1 MDQAVA
7 KAFGHSRASNYMR
20 IQAVGSPR
28 ARGGVAVAAE
38 EMLSQKNV
46 ESVLFRGKKLGE
58 QTNADKLERFA
69 HELVKERDRRA
80 SSTLEAGAAIPA
92 VVKQQPAADGAAAP
106 ASYSNLVSQMF
117 TSIL

>member
-1 MDQAVA
+1 M
-7 KAFGHSRASNYMR
+7 AFGHSRTSNYIR
-20 IQAVGSPR
+20 IQAMGSPR
-28 ARGGVAVAAE
+28 ARGGVAAE

-58 QTNADKLERFA
+58 QTNAEKLERFA

-80 SSTLEAGAAIPA
+80 SSAIPAAAAAA
-92 VVKQQPAADGAAAP
+92 VVKQQPTADAQTP

-117 TSIL
+117 TTIL

>member
-1 MDQAVA
+1 M
-7 KAFGHSRASNYMR
+7 AFGHSRSSNYTR
-20 IQAVGSPR
+20 IQALGSPR
-28 ARGGVAVAAE
+28 VRGGVAAE

-46 ESVLFRGKKLGE
+46 ESVLFRGKKLAE
-58 QTNADKLERFA
+58 QTNAEKLEWFA

-80 SSTLEAGAAIPA
+80 GASMFPGAAAPA
-92 VVKQQPAADGAAAP
+92 VVKQQTTTGGGENTHPQPP

>member
-1 MDQAVA
+1 M
-7 KAFGHSRASNYMR
+7 AFGHSRASNYIR
-20 IQAVGSPR
+20 IQAMGSPR

-80 SSTLEAGAAIPA
+80 SSTLEAGAAATA
-92 VVKQQPAADGAAAP
+92 VVKQHPAADDAAAP